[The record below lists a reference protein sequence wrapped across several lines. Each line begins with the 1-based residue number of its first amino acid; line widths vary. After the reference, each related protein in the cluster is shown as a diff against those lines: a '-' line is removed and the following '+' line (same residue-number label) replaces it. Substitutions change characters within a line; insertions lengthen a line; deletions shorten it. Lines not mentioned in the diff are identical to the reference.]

1 MVFDAAG
8 ALGTDDPIAKVAI
21 TATTAD
27 FINLDFNTDFPRIQI
42 NEMGLYPI
50 SIRELRPLMG
60 ASQLSFAENVI
71 FFKCYLNYIITLR
84 GGVRL
89 PRLGWSAKSPG

>member
-1 MVFDAAG
+1 MLVAAG
-8 ALGTDDPIAKVAI
+8 ALWIVELIAKVVI

-27 FINLDFNTDFPRIQI
+27 LINLDLNTDFPRIQI

-50 SIRELRPLMG
+50 SIRQLMPLMG

-84 GGVRL
+84 GEVRL

>member
-27 FINLDFNTDFPRIQI
+27 LINLDLNTDFPRIQI
-42 NEMGLYPI
+42 KEVGLYPI
-50 SIRELRPLMG
+50 SSRELMPKVG
-60 ASQLSFAENVI
+60 PSQSSCEQIAEE
-71 FFKCYLNYIITLR
+71 FK
-84 GGVRL
+84 VL
-89 PRLGWSAKSPG
+89 PK

>member
-27 FINLDFNTDFPRIQI
+27 FINLDLNTDFPRIQI
-42 NEMGLYPI
+42 KEMGLYPI
-50 SIRELRPLMG
+50 SIRELMP
-60 ASQLSFAENVI
+60 
-71 FFKCYLNYIITLR
+71 T
-84 GGVRL
+84 
-89 PRLGWSAKSPG
+89 

>member
-27 FINLDFNTDFPRIQI
+27 LINLDLNTDFPRIQI
-42 NEMGLYPI
+42 KEVGIYPI
-50 SIRELRPLMG
+50 SIHELMP
-60 ASQLSFAENVI
+60 
-71 FFKCYLNYIITLR
+71 T
-84 GGVRL
+84 
-89 PRLGWSAKSPG
+89 

>member
-27 FINLDFNTDFPRIQI
+27 FINLDLNTDFPRIQI
-42 NEMGLYPI
+42 KEVGIYPI
-50 SIRELRPLMG
+50 SIHELMPTQT
-60 ASQLSFAENVI
+60 ASQTSGRDIAGE
-71 FFKCYLNYIITLR
+71 FKP
-84 GGVRL
+84 L
-89 PRLGWSAKSPG
+89 PE

>member
-27 FINLDFNTDFPRIQI
+27 LINFDLNTDFPRIQI
-42 NEMGLYPI
+42 KEVGIYPI
-50 SIRELRPLMG
+50 SIHELMP
-60 ASQLSFAENVI
+60 
-71 FFKCYLNYIITLR
+71 T
-84 GGVRL
+84 
-89 PRLGWSAKSPG
+89 

>member
-27 FINLDFNTDFPRIQI
+27 LINFDLNTDFPRIQI
-42 NEMGLYPI
+42 KEMGLYPI
-50 SIRELRPLMG
+50 SMRELMPLMG
-60 ASQLSFAENVI
+60 ASQLSFAENVV
-71 FFKCYLNYIITLR
+71 FFLK
-84 GGVRL
+84 L
-89 PRLGWSAKSPG
+89 PK

>member
-27 FINLDFNTDFPRIQI
+27 FINLDLNTDFPRIQI
-42 NEMGLYPI
+42 KEVGIYPI
-50 SIRELRPLMG
+50 SIHELMP
-60 ASQLSFAENVI
+60 
-71 FFKCYLNYIITLR
+71 T
-84 GGVRL
+84 
-89 PRLGWSAKSPG
+89 